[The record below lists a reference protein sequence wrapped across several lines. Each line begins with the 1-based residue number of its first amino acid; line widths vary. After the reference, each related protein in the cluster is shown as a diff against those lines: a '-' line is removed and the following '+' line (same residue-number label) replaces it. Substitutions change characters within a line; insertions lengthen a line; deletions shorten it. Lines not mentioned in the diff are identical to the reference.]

1 MLQDFNLLS
10 STSRGNENNACAELL
25 YLLNKVGASE
35 VVTNSTGITGLIVAK
50 TDLSPFKVIENF
62 RKRLLRYPY
71 EFRYMLRII
80 PIEIVCRTIVEEI
93 RNSTMRLCSKIK
105 ENETFRITVEKRFSK
120 ISTKAIIE
128 AVALNIERKV
138 ELKKPDKIV
147 LIEIVGELTGIS
159 VIKPNNILSVIKE
172 KMI

>member
-10 STSRGNENNACAELL
+10 STSRGNENNACTELL
-25 YLLNKVGASE
+25 YLLNKVGVPEAE
-35 VVTNSTGITGLIVAK
+35 IDRTGITGLIVAK
-50 TDLSPFKVIENF
+50 TGFSPFKVIENF

-80 PIEIVCRTIVEEI
+80 PIEIVCRTIVDEI
-93 RNSTMRLCSKIK
+93 RSSTMRLCAKIK
-105 ENETFRITVEKRFSK
+105 ENETFRITIEKRFSK
-120 ISTKAIIE
+120 ISTKSIIE
-128 AVALNIERKV
+128 AVASNIERKV
-138 ELKKPDKIV
+138 DLKKPNKIV

-159 VIKPNNILSVIKE
+159 VIEPNNILSVIKE

>member
-35 VVTNSTGITGLIVAK
+35 VVTDSTGITGLIVAK

-71 EFRYMLRII
+71 EFRYILRLI
-80 PIEIVCRTIVEEI
+80 PIEIVCCTIVEEI
-93 RNSTMRLCSKIK
+93 RNST
-105 ENETFRITVEKRFSK
+105 
-120 ISTKAIIE
+120 
-128 AVALNIERKV
+128 
-138 ELKKPDKIV
+138 
-147 LIEIVGELTGIS
+147 
-159 VIKPNNILSVIKE
+159 
-172 KMI
+172 